1 MRILYVAARF
11 PTPARQGFQ
20 VRAHHQI
27 RLLAPRHRITL
38 VAFAPR
44 EPSPAAR
51 SELEGLCEEIV
62 TVPLGRA
69 EMLAGLAR
77 GVLSDR
83 PLQTAL
89 YETPAMRRAIGGIL
103 ANRRHDVVHV
113 QLARMARHCEGSTAP
128 VVVDLIDALSLNMER
143 RASRDSGPARF
154 VAALE
159 AKRLRRYEQW
169 LCRTFAHATVVSEVD
184 RAAIGDFANLTINPN
199 GVVTER
205 LPPNGVVTE
214 RLPANGVDGEP
225 ASATRLPRVPE
236 CIAFTG
242 NLGYFPN
249 VDAVEWF
256 VREVL
261 PRIRRTRPGARFVIA
276 GTRPHRRVRALERAD
291 RAVVLEPEPPDLR
304 AVLGRAAVAVAP
316 MHAGSGQPLK
326 ILEAMACGT
335 PVVATPLAAS
345 GLEVEAE
352 RDLLIGGDAEAFAAQ
367 VERILASPRLAE
379 TIAGHARRLVE
390 SRYSWERSVADLEA
404 IYQAVAH

>member
-1 MRILYVAARF
+1 MAARF

-20 VRAHHQI
+20 VRAEHQI

-38 VAFAPR
+38 VTFAAY
-44 EPSPAAR
+44 EPSRAAR
-51 SELEGLCEEIV
+51 SELERHCEEIV

-83 PLQTAL
+83 PLQTSL
-89 YETPAMRRAIGGIL
+89 YETPAMRRALSGIL
-103 ANRRHDVVHV
+103 AARRHDVVHV
-113 QLARMARHCEGSTAP
+113 QLARMARHCEGSPTP

-143 RASRDSGPARF
+143 RARRDPGPARF
-154 VAALE
+154 AAALE

-199 GVVTER
+199 GVDVDAEGPPSTSAGRGPR
-205 LPPNGVVTE
+205 L
-214 RLPANGVDGEP
+214 AD
-225 ASATRLPRVPE
+225 
-236 CIAFTG
+236 CITFTG

-249 VDAVEWF
+249 VDAIEWF
-256 VREVL
+256 VHEVF
-261 PRIRRTRPGARFVIA
+261 PRIRRTRPTARFVIA
-276 GTRPHRRVRALERAD
+276 GTRPHRRVRALARPD
-291 RAVVLEPEPPDLR
+291 GTIVVESDPPDLR
-304 AVLGRAAVAVAP
+304 ALLGRAAVAVAP

-345 GLEVEAE
+345 GLAVEAE
-352 RDLLIGGDAEAFAAQ
+352 RDLLVGADADAFAAQ
-367 VERILASPRLAE
+367 VLRILASPALAE
-379 TIAGHARRLVE
+379 TIAGDARRLIE
-390 SRYSWERSVADLEA
+390 SRYSWERSVAGLEA
-404 IYQAVAH
+404 IYHAVAPAAAH

>member
-11 PTPARQGFQ
+11 PSPARQGFQ

-27 RLLAPRHRITL
+27 RLLAARHRITL

-44 EPSPAAR
+44 EPSRAAR
-51 SELEGLCEEIV
+51 AELAPHCEDVV

-89 YETPAMRRAIGGIL
+89 YETPAMRRTVAGIL
-103 ANRRHDVVHV
+103 AERRHDVVHV
-113 QLARMARHCEGSTAP
+113 QLARMARHCEGAPLP

-143 RASRDSGPARF
+143 RARRDPGPARF
-154 VAALE
+154 AAAFE

-169 LCRTFAHATVVSEVD
+169 LCRTFAHATVVSAID
-184 RAAIGDFANLTINPN
+184 RAAIGDFPNLSINPN
-199 GVVTER
+199 GVD
-205 LPPNGVVTE
+205 L
-214 RLPANGVDGEP
+214 EP
-225 ASATRLPRVPE
+225 AAPRPAPTPD
-236 CIAFTG
+236 CIALTG

-249 VDAVEWF
+249 VDAAEWF

-261 PRIRRTRPGARFVIA
+261 PRIRHARPSARFVVA

-291 RAVVLEPEPPDLR
+291 GAVVVEGDVPDLR
-304 AVLGRAAVAVAP
+304 AVLRRAAVAVAP

-335 PVVATPLAAS
+335 PVVATSLAAS
-345 GLEVEAE
+345 GLDVQPEH
-352 RDLLIGGDAEAFAAQ
+352 DLLVGDDPATFAEQ
-367 VERILASPRLAE
+367 VLRVLASADLAR
-379 TIAGHARRLVE
+379 TLAANARRLVE
-390 SRYSWERSVADLEA
+390 ERFTWERSVAQLEA
-404 IYQAVAH
+404 IYHSVAHAVPPALVP

>member
-1 MRILYVAARF
+1 VRILYVAARF

-20 VRAHHQI
+20 VRAQHQI

-51 SELEGLCEEIV
+51 ADLERHCEEIV

-77 GVLSDR
+77 GALSDR

-103 ANRRHDVVHV
+103 AARRHDVVHV
-113 QLARMARHCEGSTAP
+113 QLARMARHCEGSPTP

-143 RASRDSGPARF
+143 RATRDPGPARF
-154 VAALE
+154 AAAFE

-169 LCRTFAHATVVSEVD
+169 LCRTFAHATVVSEID
-184 RAAIGDFANLTINPN
+184 RAAIGDFPNLTINPN
-199 GVVTER
+199 GVASER
-205 LPPNGVVTE
+205 LP
-214 RLPANGVDGEP
+214 NGVDGERP
-225 ASATRLPRVPE
+225 PGSAGRETRLSD
-236 CIAFTG
+236 CITFTG

-256 VREVL
+256 VHEVL
-261 PRIRRTRPGARFVIA
+261 PRIQRARPAARFVIA
-276 GTRPHRRVRALERAD
+276 GTRPHRRVRALARAD
-291 RAVVLEPEPPDLR
+291 GAVVVESDPPDLR
-304 AVLGRAAVAVAP
+304 SALCRAAVAVAP

-352 RDLLIGGDAEAFAAQ
+352 RDLLIGADADAFAAQ
-367 VERILASPRLAE
+367 VSRILESPALAE
-379 TIAGHARRLVE
+379 TIAGNARRLVE
-390 SRYSWERSVADLEA
+390 SRYSWERSVAGLEA
-404 IYQAVAH
+404 IYHAVAPSAAP

>member
-1 MRILYVAARF
+1 MAARF
-11 PTPARQGFQ
+11 PLPARQGFQ

-51 SELEGLCEEIV
+51 SELERHCEEIV

-83 PLQTAL
+83 PLQTSL

-103 ANRRHDVVHV
+103 AARRHDVVHV

-143 RASRDSGPARF
+143 RASRDPGPARF
-154 VAALE
+154 AAALE

-169 LCRTFAHATVVSEVD
+169 LCRTFAHATVVSAVD
-184 RAAIGDFANLTINPN
+184 RAAIGDFTNLTINPN
-199 GVVTER
+199 GVASE
-205 LPPNGVVTE
+205 GE
-214 RLPANGVDGEP
+214 LPAT
-225 ASATRLPRVPE
+225 AARVAREPE
-236 CIAFTG
+236 CIVFTG

-256 VREVL
+256 AREVL
-261 PRIRRTRPGARFVIA
+261 PRLRRKRPTARFVVA
-276 GTRPHRRVRALERAD
+276 GTRPHRRVRALASAD
-291 RAVVLEPEPPDLR
+291 GAIVVESDPADLR
-304 AVLGRAAVAVAP
+304 AVLRSATVAVAP

-326 ILEAMACGT
+326 VLEAMECGT
-335 PVVATPLAAS
+335 PVVATPIAAS

-367 VERILASPRLAE
+367 VERILASPPLAE
-379 TIAGHARRLVE
+379 TIAGNARRLVAT
-390 SRYSWERSVADLEA
+390 RYSWERSVAGLES
-404 IYQAVAH
+404 IYQSVAP